1 MEWIVFLRLKYNQ
14 QFLHEKSK
22 LLACQEFS
30 MEEDVDAEKAL
41 KAPPISNET
50 VLVIVCAVDSV

>member
-1 MEWIVFLRLKYNQ
+1 
-14 QFLHEKSK
+14 
-22 LLACQEFS
+22 

-50 VLVIVCAVDSV
+50 VLVIVCVVDSA